1 MVCSFTLALCLSDSG
16 VNSNGFTSPLITDT
30 CFLEEYG
37 KYLPDRANA
46 FLFQLPEDINYQ
58 SDKLTTSFDGINEDK
73 IGLKEMK
80 QHSSNELVA
89 GHLNINS
96 TRNKL

>member
-58 SDKLTTSFDGINEDK
+58 SDKLTTSFDGIHEDK

-80 QHSSNELVA
+80 ENSSNKLVA
-89 GHLNINS
+89 GHLNVNS